1 MKKDNENLDKG
12 IIRDAGTKVTI
23 GTVLSSII
31 LQSCTF
37 DTEWYNN
44 KDNIYGDISLSPT
57 DKVDL
62 LNIGQLRLSKTL
74 VEY

>member
-44 KDNIYGDISLSPT
+44 KDNIYVSIRRNAPF
-57 DKVDL
+57 
-62 LNIGQLRLSKTL
+62 TL
-74 VEY
+74 

>member
-62 LNIGQLRLSKTL
+62 LNI
-74 VEY
+74 

>member
-62 LNIGQLRLSKTL
+62 LNIGKYRTIK
-74 VEY
+74 VV